1 MAEINV
7 NEMIDGYVA
16 KAQKALNEF
25 MALNQEQIDAIVK
38 AMTLAGLDK
47 HMELAKMAVEETGRG
62 VYEDKITRI
71 CLQQNMFI
79 IQSRMKKQL
88 VLLLKR
94 P

>member
-47 HMELAKMAVEETGRG
+47 HMELAKMAVAGNRQRR
-62 VYEDKITRI
+62 V
-71 CLQQNMFI
+71 
-79 IQSRMKKQL
+79 
-88 VLLLKR
+88 
-94 P
+94 